1 MEKYTTFKT
10 LFLIAFCLFVF
21 QSTANFTFSQTYSA
35 SDLILKLDSPKN
47 IYKLGE
53 TIDFLFELENKTNET
68 ITLLDVFGTGTG
80 FLHVKASQNG
90 NEFIG
95 CDDPSWGIMDV
106 GSRIEIKPNESV
118 KARSNVLWTWKAQD
132 IAGFRFD
139 RAGVYYIKANY
150 TAHIEG
156 KSSNI
161 NIESLPI
168 QITIEEPVG
177 DDLKV
182 WNIIKENGE
191 FAYFIQKGAV
201 HIPSYKSE
209 ERAKFLIEVER
220 IINDYPNTFYAE
232 SLRQSLEKFKAAE
245 IRSQEM
251 MKKLKKQSQK
261 PSND

>member
-1 MEKYTTFKT
+1 MV
-10 LFLIAFCLFVF
+10 LCFVF
-21 QSTANFTFSQTYSA
+21 VQSTASRTFSQNNESG
-35 SDLILKLDSPKN
+35 LILKLDSPKN

-53 TIDFLFELENKTNET
+53 TIDFSFELENKTNEAV
-68 ITLLDVFGTGTG
+68 TLLDLFGTGTG
-80 FLHVKASQNG
+80 FLHVEASKNG

-95 CDDPSWGIMDV
+95 CDDPRWGIMDV
-106 GSRIEIKPNESV
+106 GAKTYINPNESV
-118 KARSNVLWTWKAQD
+118 KSKSDVLWTLKTQD

-139 RAGVYYIKANY
+139 EAGVYYIKANY

-156 KSSNI
+156 KNSPI
-161 NIESLPI
+161 NTESLPI

-191 FAYFIQKGAV
+191 FAYFIQKGHI
-201 HIPSYKSE
+201 HIPSYKAE
-209 ERAKFLIEVER
+209 ERARFLREVEQ
-220 IINDYPNTFYAE
+220 ILNDYPNTFYAD
-232 SLRQSLEKFKAAE
+232 SLRQSMDKFKASE

-261 PSND
+261 QSND